1 MTIESVAIAL
11 HIDGRKDA
19 KGTQRRRRSNRG
31 DGWFSIVAISLYFSC
46 CNYGAKKDIGQAVG
60 KMAGDIPGKRD
71 LTAYPGHHFA
81 TDSLWPKNSKE
92 PSRKISYQKTPDT
105 CFGR

>member
-1 MTIESVAIAL
+1 MTIEFVAIPL
-11 HIDGRKDA
+11 QLNA
-19 KGTQRRRRSNRG
+19 KTQRERRDAERRDKGSG
-31 DGWFSIVAISLYFSC
+31 FSSVAISLYFSC

-81 TDSLWPKNSKE
+81 TDSLWPKHS
-92 PSRKISYQKTPDT
+92 
-105 CFGR
+105 